1 MRAALMEIFVKEL
14 GLKPD
19 DFLDDLTYNSVP
31 EWDSASHM
39 AMILAVE
46 EKFDLALES
55 DDIVSMTSVGKI
67 LSILEGKGI
76 AVD

>member
-1 MRAALMEIFVKEL
+1 MRTALKEIFIKEL
-14 GLKPD
+14 GLKPG
-19 DFLDDLTYNSVP
+19 DFQDDLTYNSVP

-39 AMILAVE
+39 SMILAVE

-67 LSILEGKGI
+67 LTILESKGV
-76 AVD
+76 AVE

>member
-1 MRAALMEIFVKEL
+1 MRTALKEIFVKEL

-19 DFLDDLTYNSVP
+19 DFQDDLTYNSIP

-39 AMILAVE
+39 SMILAVE

-67 LSILEGKGI
+67 LTILESKGV
-76 AVD
+76 AVE

>member
-1 MRAALMEIFVKEL
+1 MRTALKEIFVKEL

-19 DFLDDLTYNSVP
+19 DFQDDLTYNSIP

-39 AMILAVE
+39 SMILAVE

-55 DDIVSMTSVGKI
+55 DDIVSMTSVRKI
-67 LSILEGKGI
+67 LTILESKGV
-76 AVD
+76 AVE

>member
-1 MRAALMEIFVKEL
+1 MRTALKEIFTREL

-19 DFLDDLTYNSVP
+19 DFQDDLTYNSIP

-39 AMILAVE
+39 SMILAVE

-67 LSILEGKGI
+67 LTILESKGV
-76 AVD
+76 AVE

>member
-1 MRAALMEIFVKEL
+1 MRAALKEIFVKEL